1 MIHSEI
7 RCDNCG
13 KVAPYCG
20 IVRGRWRAHAV
31 RTQAHSMGWNVG
43 LEGGKDFCPHC
54 IYAPNMPPPWR
65 DTKGLHPETD
75 VDFLPEKAELKKS
88 AQKLTE

>member
-13 KVAPYCG
+13 VVAPYCG

-31 RTQAHSMGWNVG
+31 RIQAHSMGWDVG
-43 LEGGKDFCPHC
+43 LKGGKDLCPHC
-54 IYAPNMPPPWR
+54 IYAPQMPPPWR
-65 DTKGLHPETD
+65 DTKNA
-75 VDFLPEKAELKKS
+75 VKKS
-88 AQKLTE
+88 AQKGEESSRGSET